1 MSEPNRSPRKIM
13 VPDHVWDSFDQMAR
27 DMGADRDSLVSQ
39 ALFMFARLNGYLS
52 PAVGASIRSNP
63 APGGSG
69 LPARADGARS
79 RAGDADSPRRSGA
92 PPKLSEP
99 PASEPPPRREVA
111 DRVLETAA
119 ELERLMKDKPLSD
132 PGPLD
137 GPAREAGPELFLVGD
152 SGSLEKVAKD
162 RFVIGRGK
170 HCDLVINSG
179 KVSREHAAILREGSD
194 HFIEDLGSSNGTWFD
209 KQRIHRR
216 KIENGDEYFIC
227 NEKVKCV
234 IR

>member
-1 MSEPNRSPRKIM
+1 
-13 VPDHVWDSFDQMAR
+13 MAR

-52 PAVGASIRSNP
+52 PAAPGASIRSNP
-63 APGGSG
+63 PPVARDCPRAPIEPSGSRQGGD
-69 LPARADGARS
+69 L
-79 RAGDADSPRRSGA
+79 DAVRRTHP

-99 PASEPPPRREVA
+99 PASEPPRREVA

-119 ELERLMKDKPLSD
+119 ELERLMKDKPQFEA
-132 PGPLD
+132 GALD
-137 GPAREAGPELFLVGD
+137 APAAGPELFLVGE
-152 SGSLEKVAKD
+152 SGALDKVAKE

>member
-1 MSEPNRSPRKIM
+1 MSEPNRSPRKIT
-13 VPDHVWDSFDQMAR
+13 VPDHVWESFDQMAR
-27 DMGADRDSLVSQ
+27 EMGADRDSLVSQ
-39 ALFMFARLNGYLS
+39 ALFMFARLNGYLMPGAG
-52 PAVGASIRSNP
+52 PARTSA
-63 APGGSG
+63 APGAA
-69 LPARADGARS
+69 LPARAESAMVPGRS
-79 RAGDADSPRRSGA
+79 KISDEVPRRSSGA
-92 PPKLSEP
+92 PKLDPVAIEP
-99 PASEPPPRREVA
+99 LPRRETA

-119 ELERLMKDKPLSD
+119 ELERMMKDSPAFEGGEPAAPL
-132 PGPLD
+132 
-137 GPAREAGPELFLVGD
+137 EAGQDLFLVGENGALD
-152 SGSLEKVAKD
+152 KVTKD

-179 KVSREHAAILREGSD
+179 KVSREHAAILREGTD

>member
-1 MSEPNRSPRKIM
+1 M
-13 VPDHVWDSFDQMAR
+13 VPDHVWDSFDLMAR

-52 PAVGASIRSNP
+52 PVAGGPSIRSNP
-63 APGGSG
+63 APGGPG
-69 LPARADGARS
+69 LPARSESPVVPSRRDSDGAR
-79 RAGDADSPRRSGA
+79 RSTV
-92 PPKLSEP
+92 PPKLGEAAP
-99 PASEPPPRREVA
+99 EVPVRREAA
-111 DRVLETAA
+111 DRVLESAA
-119 ELERLMKDKPLSD
+119 ELERLIKDKPHFD
-132 PGPLD
+132 PAAENGE
-137 GPAREAGPELFLVGD
+137 AREGGAELYLVGE
-152 SGSLEKVAKD
+152 SGALDKVAKE

-179 KVSREHAAILREGSD
+179 KVSREHAAILREGTD

>member
-1 MSEPNRSPRKIM
+1 M

-52 PAVGASIRSNP
+52 PAAGGASIRSNP

-69 LPARADGARS
+69 LPARGDAVSVHVRS
-79 RAGDADSPRRSGA
+79 RVGGDSDAPRRSGA

-99 PASEPPPRREVA
+99 PATEAPPRREVA

-119 ELERLMKDKPLSD
+119 ELERLMKDKPPSD

-137 GPAREAGPELFLVGD
+137 SIVGEAGAELFLVGD
-152 SGSLEKVAKD
+152 AGALEQVAKD

-179 KVSREHAAILREGSD
+179 KVSREHAAILREGSE

-216 KIENGDEYFIC
+216 KIEDGDEYFIC

-234 IR
+234 IK

>member
-1 MSEPNRSPRKIM
+1 M
-13 VPDHVWDSFDQMAR
+13 VPDHVWDSFDQMAQ

-52 PAVGASIRSNP
+52 PAAGPSIRSNP
-63 APGGSG
+63 ARGGAG
-69 LPARADGARS
+69 LPARADSAMVQPRS
-79 RAGDADSPRRSGA
+79 KAGGDPEVVRRTGP

-99 PASEPPPRREVA
+99 PSVESPARREVA

-119 ELERLMKDKPLSD
+119 ELERLIKDKPHFE
-132 PGPLD
+132 PEAQD
-137 GPAREAGPELFLVGD
+137 GQIREETAELFLVGEN
-152 SGSLEKVAKD
+152 GALEKVAKD

-179 KVSREHAAILREGSD
+179 KVSREHAAILREGTE